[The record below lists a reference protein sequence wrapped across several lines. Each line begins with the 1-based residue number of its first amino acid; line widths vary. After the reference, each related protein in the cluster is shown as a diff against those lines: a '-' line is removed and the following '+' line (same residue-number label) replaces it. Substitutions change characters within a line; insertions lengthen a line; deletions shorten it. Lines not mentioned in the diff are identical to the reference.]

1 MTKEIRKKLFH
12 LFLEYGTQRFF
23 KGVAPLGSKE
33 ELKAHNKAC
42 KTEKEFIEI
51 LYTLETE
58 D

>member
-1 MTKEIRKKLFH
+1 MTKEIRKKLLH
-12 LFLEYGTQRFF
+12 LFLVYGFHRFF

-33 ELKAHNKAC
+33 ELKEHNKAC
-42 KTEKEFIEI
+42 KAKKEFIRI